1 MGRYFE
7 TDGIRG
13 RFNKNLTIDLA
24 LKVAMS
30 AASVLGEGAD
40 VCIGKDPRI
49 SSDVI
54 ENALVAGLT
63 AGGVNVYILGT
74 VTTPNISHAVRSNS
88 FAAGIM
94 ISASH
99 NPYYDNGIK
108 FFGPDGMKLGD
119 TLEAQIEDAIDKN
132 EFTFNDNLGKTI
144 QSESY
149 KNDYVDFLINN
160 GTKLTGMKIGLDC
173 ANGSAYEVA
182 VKVFKELGANV
193 VVIGNEPN
201 GVNINNGIGSTHPEK
216 LAQLVKDK
224 NLDFGF
230 AFDGDADR
238 IILVDHEGEVLD
250 GDYIIYL
257 LTKYY
262 KNRDELNNNI
272 CVGTVMANLGFKAA
286 LKEIDVEF
294 SETQVGDRFVMQ
306 RIAEQSA
313 TVGGEQSGHI
323 ILPNILPTGD
333 GVLTAVILAKIFKR
347 DTTALHNL
355 RNELTK
361 FPQVLINIVVEDKD
375 KIMSDAKLKEMITEV
390 EASLEGSG
398 RILIRQSGTESLVR
412 VMVEAKTQEDCESVA
427 APFVEY
433 INNL

>member
-30 AASVLGEGAD
+30 AASVLGEGSD

-63 AGGVNVYILGT
+63 AGGVNVYILDT
-74 VTTPNISHAVRSNS
+74 VTTPNISHAVRSNN

-108 FFGPDGMKLGD
+108 FFGPDGMKLND
-119 TLEAQIEDAIDKN
+119 VLEAKIEDAIDKN
-132 EFTFNDNLGKTI
+132 EFNFNDNLGKTI
-144 QSESY
+144 KSSSY
-149 KNDYVDFLINN
+149 KNEYVDFLVSN

-201 GVNINNGIGSTHPEK
+201 GVNINEGIGSTHPEK
-216 LAQLVKDK
+216 LAKLVKDK

-262 KNRDELNNNI
+262 KNRGELNNNI

-333 GVLTAVILAKIFKR
+333 GVLTAVILAKIIKR
-347 DTTALHNL
+347 DLNSLHNL
-355 RNELTK
+355 RSELTK
-361 FPQVLINIVVEDKD
+361 FPQVLINIAVEDKD
-375 KIMSDAKLKEMITEV
+375 KIMQDEKLKEMITTV

-412 VMVEAKTQEDCESVA
+412 VMVEAKTQEDCDNVA

-433 INNL
+433 IKGL